1 MFNKHTR
8 REFLKTASAL
18 GMAGMLPVSGYAQDT
33 AGSMIT
39 RAIPG
44 TTEMLPV
51 IGFGSTAAVRL
62 IVQDGPAQMT
72 ELLETMV
79 KMGASVI
86 DTAPREAEIDGAFG
100 KVLVLP
106 QFKGKFF
113 VTTKIGL
120 NRFLDVREVDKT
132 GGITQYE
139 QTKKLFQRSPADLIQ
154 VESMTDMDLHW
165 PTLKD
170 WKNSGEARYIGIT
183 TSASADHERM
193 EAFMKSDK
201 PDFIQVNYSLL
212 ETEAEQRV
220 LPLARDMGIAVL
232 INSPFNGGEF
242 FRHVKGQQLPDWAAE
257 FDCTS
262 WAQYNLKYLL
272 GETAINSILTE
283 TTKVSN
289 MIDNLRGGIGR
300 LPEEAMRKQMKAHF
314 SSLVQA

>member
-1 MFNKHTR
+1 
-8 REFLKTASAL
+8 
-18 GMAGMLPVSGYAQDT
+18 
-33 AGSMIT
+33 
-39 RAIPG
+39 
-44 TTEMLPV
+44 
-51 IGFGSTAAVRL
+51 
-62 IVQDGPAQMT
+62 
-72 ELLETMV
+72 
-79 KMGASVI
+79 
-86 DTAPREAEIDGAFG
+86 
-100 KVLVLP
+100 
-106 QFKGKFF
+106 
-113 VTTKIGL
+113 
-120 NRFLDVREVDKT
+120 
-132 GGITQYE
+132 
-139 QTKKLFQRSPADLIQ
+139 
-154 VESMTDMDLHW
+154 
-165 PTLKD
+165 
-170 WKNSGEARYIGIT
+170 
-183 TSASADHERM
+183 
-193 EAFMKSDK
+193 MKSDK

>member
-1 MFNKHTR
+1 MLNKHTR
-8 REFLKTASAL
+8 REFIKTASAL
-18 GMAGMLPVSGYAQDT
+18 GLAGMLPVNSFAQNT
-33 AGSMIT
+33 GAMIT

-72 ELLETMV
+72 GLLETMV

-86 DTAPREAEIDGAFG
+86 DTAPREAEIDEAFG

-120 NRFLDVREVDKT
+120 NRFLDVREVDKQ
-132 GGITQYE
+132 GGIGQYE

-183 TSASADHERM
+183 TSATADHERM
-193 EAFMKSDK
+193 EGYMKSDK

-220 LPLARDMGIAVL
+220 LPLARDMGIGVL

-242 FRHVKGQQLPDWAAE
+242 FKQVKGHALPEWAAE

-262 WAQYNLKYLL
+262 WAQFNLKYLL
-272 GETAINSILTE
+272 GEMAINSILTE

-289 MIDNLRGGIGR
+289 MVDNLSGGIGR
-300 LPEEAMRKQMKAHF
+300 LPDDAMRKKMKAHF
-314 SSLVQA
+314 RSLAKA

>member
-1 MFNKHTR
+1 MLNKHTR
-8 REFLKTASAL
+8 REFIKTASAL
-18 GMAGMLPVSGYAQDT
+18 GMAGMLPVNGFAQT
-33 AGSMIT
+33 TGAMLT

-72 ELLETMV
+72 GLLETMV

-86 DTAPREAEIDGAFG
+86 DTAPREAEIDEAFG

-120 NRFLDVREVDKT
+120 NRFLDVREVDKQ
-132 GGITQYE
+132 GGIGQYE
-139 QTKKLFQRSPADLIQ
+139 QTKKLFQRSPADLIL

-170 WKNSGEARYIGIT
+170 WKKSGEARYIGIT
-183 TSASADHERM
+183 TSATADRERM
-193 EAFMKSDK
+193 EAYMKSDK

-212 ETEAEQRV
+212 EPEAEQRI

-232 INSPFNGGEF
+232 INSPYNGGEF
-242 FRHVKGQQLPDWAAE
+242 FKQVKGHDLPEWAAE

-262 WAQYNLKYLL
+262 WAQFNLKYLL
-272 GETAINSILTE
+272 GEMAINSILTE

-289 MIDNLRGGIGR
+289 MVDNLGGGIGR
-300 LPEEAMRKQMKAHF
+300 LPDDAMRKKMKAHF
-314 SSLVQA
+314 SSLAKA

>member
-1 MFNKHTR
+1 MLNKHTR
-8 REFLKTASAL
+8 REFIKTASAL
-18 GMAGMLPVSGYAQDT
+18 GMAGMLPVNSFAQNT
-33 AGSMIT
+33 GAMIT

-72 ELLETMV
+72 GLLETMV
-79 KMGASVI
+79 KMGARVI
-86 DTAPREAEIDGAFG
+86 DTAPREAEIDEAFG

-120 NRFLDVREVDKT
+120 NRFLDVREVDKQ
-132 GGITQYE
+132 GGIGQYE

-183 TSASADHERM
+183 TSATADHERM
-193 EAFMKSDK
+193 EGYMKSDK

-220 LPLARDMGIAVL
+220 LPLARDMGIGVL

-242 FRHVKGQQLPDWAAE
+242 FKQVKSHDLPEWAAE

-262 WAQYNLKYLL
+262 WAQFNLKYLL
-272 GETAINSILTE
+272 GEMAINSILTE

-289 MIDNLRGGIGR
+289 MVDNLSGGIGR
-300 LPEEAMRKQMKAHF
+300 LPDEAMRKKMKAHF
-314 SSLVQA
+314 NSLAKA